1 MKLARTTEVLNARRS
16 SSLAGVVASAL
27 VACSA
32 LCAPGAAATPAT
44 TSVVAGGAVA
54 KDHSR
59 LIAIEPMGKRRIR
72 LEVYSAAMDH
82 VYPVDVQLPAD
93 NSRPRPTLYLLS
105 GAGGGVDDASW
116 QAQSD
121 VREFMADKNVNL
133 VMPMGG
139 RFSYYTDWNADD
151 PMLGRNKWRTYLGE
165 ELPPIID
172 KTLGTNGVNAIAGI
186 STSATSVLDLP
197 IAEPGRYQAV
207 AAYSGCVQ
215 TSDPLGSRFVRL
227 AVAWGGG
234 NAENM
239 WGPAGSQEWQHND
252 PYLLAGKLRGLDIY
266 MSSGSGLPGRY
277 DVLDGPHAQPG
288 PGGLADQ
295 LLVGGAIEAATN
307 FCTHNMKARLD
318 SLGIPATYDF
328 TAGTHSWGYWQDEFK
343 RSWPVLAHGLG
354 V

>member
-1 MKLARTTEVLNARRS
+1 MKLARTTEVLNARRA
-16 SSLAGVVASAL
+16 SSLASAVASTL

-32 LCAPGAAATPAT
+32 LCAPGASAIPTSASVAATD
-44 TSVVAGGAVA
+44 AVS

-59 LIAIEPMGKRRIR
+59 LTAIEPMSNRRIR

-82 VYPVDVQLPAD
+82 VYPVEVQLPAD

-133 VMPMGG
+133 VMPLGG
-139 RFSYYTDWNADD
+139 KFSYYTNWDKDD
-151 PMLGRNKWRTYLGE
+151 PTLGRNEWRTYLGE

-172 KTLGTNGVNAIAGI
+172 KVLGTNGVNAIAGI
-186 STSATSVLDLP
+186 STSATTVLDMP
-197 IAEPGRYQAV
+197 IAEPGLYKAV

-215 TSDPLGSRFVRL
+215 TSDPIGSRFVKV

-239 WGPAGSQEWQHND
+239 WGPAGSPQWRLND
-252 PYLLAGKLRGLDIY
+252 PYLQAEKLRGLDIY
-266 MSSGSGLPGRY
+266 MSSGNGLPGRY
-277 DVLDGPHAQPG
+277 DVLNGPHAQPG
-288 PGGLADQ
+288 PGGLANQ
-295 LLVGGAIEAATN
+295 ILIGGLIESATN
-307 FCTHNMKARLD
+307 YCTHNMKTRLD

-343 RSWPVLAHGLG
+343 RSWPVLARGLG